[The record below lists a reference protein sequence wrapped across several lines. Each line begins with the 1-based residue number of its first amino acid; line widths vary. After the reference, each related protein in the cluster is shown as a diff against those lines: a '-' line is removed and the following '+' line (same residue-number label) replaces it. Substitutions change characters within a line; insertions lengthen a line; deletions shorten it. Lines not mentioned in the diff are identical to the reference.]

1 MKKIARKS
9 GKLVYNIGLMVFSIG
24 CIFPIIWIIYSSF
37 KTKEEFMLNIVSL
50 PQQVQFDNYIKAWVE
65 GKLHVNFVS
74 SLLNSIVTV
83 FFVIFLSFCVGYVLS
98 RYKFRGR
105 NFIYT
110 LFLVGMMTPIYALIV
125 PLFIQMQNLH
135 MENKIYTLIIPYI
148 AIRLPLSVFL
158 FESFVKTIPIELEE
172 AAYMDGAT
180 PLKTMFSIILPLSR
194 PIVATVLI
202 LSFLDTWNEFPFALT
217 LVSDKALRTIP
228 VALTNF
234 QGQFTTDYTTLMA
247 ALVISSLPVIIVYLC
262 FSKKIIQGMT
272 AGAVKG

>member
-9 GKLVYNIGLMVFSIG
+9 GKFVYNIGLMVFSIG

-50 PQQVQFDNYIKAWVE
+50 PNQIQFDNYIKAWVE

-74 SLLNSIVTV
+74 SLLNSVVTV

-135 MENKIYTLIIPYI
+135 MENKFYTLIIPYI

-158 FESFVKTIPIELEE
+158 FESFVKTIPVELEE

-180 PLKTMFSIILPLSR
+180 PMKTMFSIILPLSR

>member
-1 MKKIARKS
+1 MKKILRKS
-9 GKLVYNIGLMVFSIG
+9 GKFVYNIGLMVFSIG

-37 KTKEEFMLNIVSL
+37 KTKNEFMNDIVSL
-50 PQQVQFDNYIKAWVE
+50 PNAIQFDNYIKAWVE
-65 GKLHVNFVS
+65 GKLHVNFMS
-74 SLLNSIVTV
+74 SILNSVITV
-83 FFVIFLSFCVGYVLS
+83 FFVILFAFCIGYVLS

-125 PLFIQMQNLH
+125 PLFIQMRSLH
-135 MENKIYTLIIPYI
+135 MDNKIFTLLIPYI

-158 FESFVKTIPIELEE
+158 FESFVRTIPVELEE

-180 PLKTMFSIILPLSR
+180 PIKTMFSIIWPLSR

-202 LSFLDTWNEFPFALT
+202 LAFLDTWNEFPFALT
-217 LVSDKALRTIP
+217 LVRDDVLRTIP

>member
-9 GKLVYNIGLMVFSIG
+9 GKFVYNIGLMVFSIG

-50 PQQVQFDNYIKAWVE
+50 PNQIQFDNYIKAWVE

-74 SLLNSIVTV
+74 SLLNSVVTV

-135 MENKIYTLIIPYI
+135 MENKFYTLIIPYI

-158 FESFVKTIPIELEE
+158 FESFVKTIPVELEE

-180 PLKTMFSIILPLSR
+180 PIKTMFSIILPLSR

>member
-1 MKKIARKS
+1 MKKIARKT
-9 GKLVYNIGLMVFSIG
+9 GKFIYNIGLFIFSIG
-24 CIFPIIWIIYSSF
+24 CIFPIIWIVYSSF
-37 KTKEEFMLNIVSL
+37 KTKDEFMMDIVSL
-50 PQQVQFDNYIKAWVE
+50 PQNIQFNNYIKAWVE

-83 FFVIFLSFCVGYVLS
+83 FFVILLSFCIGYVLS

-105 NFIYT
+105 DFIYT

-125 PLFIQMQNLH
+125 PLFIQMRNLG
-135 MENKIYTLIIPYI
+135 MDNKFFTLLIPYI

-158 FESFVKTIPIELEE
+158 FESFVRTIPIELEE
-172 AAYMDGAT
+172 AAYMDGAN

-217 LVSDKALRTIP
+217 LVRDEVFRTIP

>member
-1 MKKIARKS
+1 MKKVARKT
-9 GKLVYNIGLMVFSIG
+9 GKFAYNIGLMLFSIG

-37 KTKEEFMLNIVSL
+37 KTKEEFMMNIVSL
-50 PQQVQFDNYIKAWVE
+50 PEQIQFDNYIKAWVE

-74 SLLNSIVTV
+74 SLLNSLVTV

-135 MENKIYTLIIPYI
+135 MDNKFYTLIIPYI

-180 PLKTMFSIILPLSR
+180 PVKTMFSIILPLSR